1 MPFCLISK
9 DFIAIISSIGG
20 IQRLLSLSYY
30 CDFKYAL
37 EASFEALKMETEHF
51 GLNVMLIEPGGFR
64 TSILEE
70 VSSRQRNPISDYDS
84 ISGALYR
91 MLKTQ
96 IEIFFGDPKVGCMR
110 IIALLTNTGLAKQ
123 IGNGEVPTRVA
134 LGSRSYENT
143 IKKGEELID
152 NATKWKEFSFST
164 DYKN

>member
-1 MPFCLISK
+1 
-9 DFIAIISSIGG
+9 
-20 IQRLLSLSYY
+20 
-30 CDFKYAL
+30 
-37 EASFEALKMETEHF
+37 
-51 GLNVMLIEPGGFR
+51 
-64 TSILEE
+64 
-70 VSSRQRNPISDYDS
+70 
-84 ISGALYR
+84 